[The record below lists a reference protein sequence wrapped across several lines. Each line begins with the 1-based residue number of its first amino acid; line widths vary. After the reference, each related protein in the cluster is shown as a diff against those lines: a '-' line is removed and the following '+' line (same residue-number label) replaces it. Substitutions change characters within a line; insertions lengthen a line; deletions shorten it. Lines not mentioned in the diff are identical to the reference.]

1 MHEWV
6 CRSEGLWLLIGAVF
20 LIPSFESL
28 FLFVHNFWIIS
39 TVISLRGFFFF
50 FKFINLMVGCWFC
63 VGNTGQIGEGL
74 IRGGIHASLCEVMLL
89 CSMIGIKSG
98 FSGLLG
104 CK

>member
-1 MHEWV
+1 
-6 CRSEGLWLLIGAVF
+6 
-20 LIPSFESL
+20 
-28 FLFVHNFWIIS
+28 
-39 TVISLRGFFFF
+39 
-50 FKFINLMVGCWFC
+50 MVGCWFC